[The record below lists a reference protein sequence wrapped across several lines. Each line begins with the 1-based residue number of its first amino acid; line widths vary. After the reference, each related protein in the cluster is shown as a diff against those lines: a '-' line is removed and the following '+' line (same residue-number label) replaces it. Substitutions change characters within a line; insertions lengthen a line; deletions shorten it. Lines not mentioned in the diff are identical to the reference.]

1 MSKVE
6 KGRARSLWSGDPP
19 QNIFENLNSRNA
31 IFPTSD
37 GVDGSSSLNQSPTLE
52 ESVNEVLANNVL
64 MDLLCSWLWELSGS
78 RIALAP
84 GPGPQAKQRI
94 VRQFDLP
101 VRHLQ
106 RLGPLCK
113 FDFGEAEVVM
123 MICGQ
128 PLCVPKQRH
137 PLASVSQHWFMH
149 YSMSL
154 ARALIDRPEFNGGWN
169 GLVLKYFPT
178 G

>member
-101 VRHLQ
+101 AVSPEIRPIMQIWFWRSWSRDDDLRTTVMCSEATPST
-106 RLGPLCK
+106 RLGFATLIYAL
-113 FDFGEAEVVM
+113 FHVFGACSYRSSR
-123 MICGQ
+123 I
-128 PLCVPKQRH
+128 
-137 PLASVSQHWFMH
+137 
-149 YSMSL
+149 
-154 ARALIDRPEFNGGWN
+154 
-169 GLVLKYFPT
+169 
-178 G
+178 